1 MGALPG
7 RQVRQGELA
16 ERGLAPQEERGD
28 PVEGARGGPRVEVR
42 QQRLRVGQV
51 GQARKGGPALV
62 VDEDETHALG
72 RIAVGDRGE
81 PAQQRLRL
89 ARARTAGHE
98 GVRSVRDQVEGH
110 GSRLGSPDDDAEA
123 SGNPLGV
130 AGIPVQ
136 ARGQCVLVIGTR
148 DGPPPPGGHGLLVG
162 DAHARAPRGQVGD
175 ASRVAD
181 VEDGRGLLVRGRAS
195 AGRASF
201 PVGHVDVDALGSQ
214 EDGRAGV
221 PPDARPSHLGGH
233 LSRAPQR
240 AFGAVSADDAEG
252 GGIPRL
258 GGGVGRQGDARAEP
272 AGPTGPHGGPPGQW
286 GSARVRKR
294 GEHEGEGR
302 PVPPASALPRAS
314 NPRDRAG
321 AREEGDDGGAD
332 PQCLR
337 ARDEGVQSPGH
348 ERTHDDDGDEWGSAQ
363 EGGRGE
369 GSPASSVDD
378 RPGYRAWPGPHLQD
392 VASDPR
398 PPASGQAR
406 PRPEASPHAQAC
418 ADPDRR
424 GAREGAQACSPA
436 PRGKIGVFACDAR
449 ARQGNIPG
457 AAHHTGREN
466 EPHVGT
472 VHARQVEVR
481 SQGRSCQATRI
492 AHAPTI
498 ARAPRAFKR
507 RARPCG

>member
-1 MGALPG
+1 MTSGRGPQRSRGGRGPAPRAASDHRGDVGHVGQLERARARQDRPAGHARQGGGARVAQDVRGIRGAHASQGQTNVHVGAHARADRPRGALRRGDQVKSEAAPLRRQPQEDIHRGGMRVGQDAELVDRDDQARGRGRDGPGIGLVGALPG

-258 GGGVGRQGDARAEP
+258 GGGLGRQGDARAEP
-272 AGPTGPHGGPPGQW
+272 AGPTGPHGGPPGRW

-294 GEHEGEGR
+294 GEHEGEGCA
-302 PVPPASALPRAS
+302 VPPASAPPRAS

-337 ARDEGVQSPGH
+337 ARDEGVQAPCH
-348 ERTHDDDGDEWGSAQ
+348 ERTHDDDGDEGGSAQ
-363 EGGRGE
+363 E
-369 GSPASSVDD
+369 
-378 RPGYRAWPGPHLQD
+378 
-392 VASDPR
+392 
-398 PPASGQAR
+398 
-406 PRPEASPHAQAC
+406 
-418 ADPDRR
+418 
-424 GAREGAQACSPA
+424 
-436 PRGKIGVFACDAR
+436 
-449 ARQGNIPG
+449 
-457 AAHHTGREN
+457 
-466 EPHVGT
+466 
-472 VHARQVEVR
+472 
-481 SQGRSCQATRI
+481 
-492 AHAPTI
+492 
-498 ARAPRAFKR
+498 
-507 RARPCG
+507 